1 MVDLDTMKPVDV
13 KSRKQSDISAVLETW
28 GVEVLNQ
35 IREVSMDMSGNY
47 KGLVKNLLPC
57 ADVTVDRF
65 HVMKLVNEELDFARK
80 TVQKGACSAGEDSPA
95 DTASALES
103 KDTTEKERVLAS
115 LSRSKYVLL
124 KTEADLNDE
133 QREKL
138 GEVKQVSPLLSR
150 MHNITEEFREIFE
163 TALDWGDGTL
173 RLLDWLVEAQAD
185 FKNCTQTIKRWFGE
199 IVGYFEQGT
208 TNGVVEG
215 INNKLKLI
223 KRSGY
228 GFRNFDNFKLRSLI
242 CWYLHVYSA

>member
-57 ADVTVDRF
+57 VDVTVDRF

-80 TVQKGACSAGEDSPA
+80 TVQKA
-95 DTASALES
+95 ALES

-242 CWYLHVYSA
+242 CWYLHVDSA

>member
-1 MVDLDTMKPVDV
+1 M
-13 KSRKQSDISAVLETW
+13 
-28 GVEVLNQ
+28 NQ

-80 TVQKGACSAGEDSPA
+80 TVQKA
-95 DTASALES
+95 ALES

-138 GEVKQVSPLLSR
+138 REVKQVSPLLSR
-150 MHNITEEFREIFE
+150 MHNLKEEFREIFE

-215 INNKLKLI
+215 INNKLKLS

-228 GFRNFDNFKLRSLI
+228 GFRNFDNFQLRSLI
-242 CWYLHVYSA
+242 CWYLHVDSA